1 MEVKTYGDYL
11 NILIK
16 VGIITL
22 GKCEYCGRENYLRY
36 RDESYYCHRC
46 GNYNEIFESNEPTKS

>member
-1 MEVKTYGDYL
+1 MELKTYGNYL
-11 NILIK
+11 EILIK

-36 RDESYYCHRC
+36 RDESFYCHRC
-46 GNYNEIFESNEPTKS
+46 GNFNENIEVE